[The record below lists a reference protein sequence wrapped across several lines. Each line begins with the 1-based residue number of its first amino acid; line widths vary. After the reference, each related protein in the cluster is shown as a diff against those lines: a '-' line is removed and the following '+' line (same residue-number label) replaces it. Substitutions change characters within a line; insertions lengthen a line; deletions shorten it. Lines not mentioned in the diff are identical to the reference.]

1 MKMLVTGG
9 AGFIGTNFIHYILD
23 NYDDDEVVNLD
34 ALTYA
39 GNLENLKRFEDD
51 PRHTFVKG
59 DICDRDLVNDL
70 MKDVD
75 AVVHFAAESHV
86 DRSIKGGA
94 EFVRTNVVG
103 THTLLEAAKEHDVRF
118 HHVSTDEVFGDLE
131 PDDPPFNE
139 ETPYHP
145 RNPYSASKAA
155 SDHFVR
161 SYYHTHDLAMTIS
174 NCSNNYGPWQ
184 FPEKLIPL
192 FVSNLKEGEQVPV
205 YGDGKQVRD
214 WIHVE
219 DHVRGVDKVLREGK
233 IGETYCFGG
242 DAEMENIEIT
252 RMLIN
257 LLDRDESAIKFVKDR
272 PGHDRRYA
280 IDFSKAERE
289 LCWKPEHTFED
300 GLKKTV
306 DWYLENETWVKRCKS
321 GDYQDYY
328 EKHYEGAV

>member
-9 AGFIGTNFIHYILD
+9 AGFIGTNFVHYVLE

-161 SYYHTHDLAMTIS
+161 SYYHTHGLPVTIS

-192 FVSNLKEGEQVPV
+192 FISNLKEGEQVPV

-219 DHVRGVDKVLREGK
+219 DHVRGVDKVLREGE

-252 RMLIN
+252 RMLID

-289 LCWKPEHTFED
+289 LDWKPEHTFED

-306 DWYLENETWVKRCKS
+306 DWYLENEAWVKRCKS

>member
-1 MKMLVTGG
+1 MKILVTGG
-9 AGFIGTNFIHYILD
+9 AGFIGTNFVHYILD
-23 NYDDDEVVNLD
+23 KYENDEVVNLD

-59 DICDRDLVNDL
+59 DICDEDLVNRL
-70 MKDVD
+70 VKDVD

-94 EFVRTNVVG
+94 EFVRTNVTG
-103 THTLLEAAKEHDVRF
+103 THTLLEAAKAHDVRF

-131 PDDPPFNE
+131 PDDSPFNE
-139 ETPYHP
+139 ETPYNP

-161 SYYHTHDLAMTIS
+161 SYYHTHGLPITIS

-214 WIHVE
+214 WIHVG
-219 DHVRGVDKVLREGK
+219 DHVRGVDKVLREGE

-252 RMLIN
+252 RMLVD
-257 LLDRDESAIKFVKDR
+257 LLDREESAITYVKDR

-280 IDFSKAERE
+280 IDFSKAKRE
-289 LCWKPEHTFED
+289 LGWEPKHTFKD
-300 GLKKTV
+300 GLKQTV
-306 DWYLENETWVKRCKS
+306 EWYLSHQDWVERCKS
-321 GDYQDYY
+321 GDYKKYY
-328 EKHYEGAV
+328 EKHYEGQV